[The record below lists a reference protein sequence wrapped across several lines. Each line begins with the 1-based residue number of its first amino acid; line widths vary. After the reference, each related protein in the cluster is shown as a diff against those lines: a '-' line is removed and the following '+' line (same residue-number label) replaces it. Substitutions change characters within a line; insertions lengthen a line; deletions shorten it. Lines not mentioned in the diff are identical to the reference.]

1 MIRRKTLRRLRHIL
15 VFSVVTWLLNISFPA
30 HVTLARTMTPSTME
44 TSLVAVAPIGS
55 LPVIGDRPMKAP
67 VTTISW
73 SEGSTVSTTKGLA
86 RRLTVKATAYSSTV
100 DQTDSDPFTTASG
113 MKVKQGIIALNGV
126 KFGTKVRIPQY
137 FGNRV
142 LIVQDRMHSRW
153 GQSRIDI
160 WMTTRAEALKWGIRT
175 VTIEILS

>member
-1 MIRRKTLRRLRHIL
+1 
-15 VFSVVTWLLNISFPA
+15 
-30 HVTLARTMTPSTME
+30 ME

-73 SEGSTVSTTKGLA
+73 SEGSTIPTAKNGQGAT
-86 RRLTVKATAYSSTV
+86 RRMTVKATAYSSTV

-142 LIVQDRMHSRW
+142 FVVQDRMHSRW

-160 WMTTRAEALKWGIRT
+160 WMTTRAEALQWGIRT